1 MSQLQFENMT
11 VSSLEL
17 LLNVNQD
24 AVKFKSRKDKLS
36 AVKKVQNEQKR
47 TKNSVFYH

>member
-1 MSQLQFENMT
+1 MSLLQRKNEK

-24 AVKFKSRKDKLS
+24 AVKFKFKKDKLS